1 MKLFVKI
8 FLLILIIILIAPFFI
23 QGRDG
28 KPLITLDELQK
39 PGALGKMTDRVSDLV
54 DDSVQQ
60 GSAGKD
66 RIYTWRDDQG
76 RLHYSNIEPANK
88 TGVNMLEV
96 EPDINVI
103 GSDDPDTPKAALL
116 PVTAPEDEEST
127 GNGPKMIRVYEPESR

>member
-60 GSAGKD
+60 GSNGKD

-103 GSDDPDTPKAALL
+103 GSDDPDTPKGALL
-116 PVTAPEDEEST
+116 PVTAPEDEESDRD
-127 GNGPKMIRVYEPESR
+127 GPKMIRVYEPEPR